1 MACLT
6 HNRNSP
12 FSPFSVDSV
21 TEIHRPPYKGGCFR
35 CRFSV
40 GKQRPEKDPLDTRVT
55 CTNRRHLAQ
64 RNRCQTWKAAG
75 LKAPDVAAAIK
86 AMRQHCPGF
95 APVVPR
101 FSPGPTQ
108 HPDRTRPKPDRVRPN
123 RRNPSNPT

>member
-1 MACLT
+1 MAGVSL
-6 HNRNSP
+6 RNSP
-12 FSPFSVDSV
+12 FSPFSENAGVS
-21 TEIHRPPYKGGCFR
+21 EILRSPYRGEEKNGGEKR
-35 CRFSV
+35 RS
-40 GKQRPEKDPLDTRVT
+40 EKDPLDTRVT
-55 CTNRRHLAQ
+55 CTNCRHLAQ